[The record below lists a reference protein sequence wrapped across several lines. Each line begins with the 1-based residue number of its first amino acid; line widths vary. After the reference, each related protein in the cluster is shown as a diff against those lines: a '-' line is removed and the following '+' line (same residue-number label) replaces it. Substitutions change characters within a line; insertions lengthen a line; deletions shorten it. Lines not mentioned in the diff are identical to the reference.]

1 MFHEQT
7 QGLFIIHTFVELM
20 VFQNLEIPLSD
31 ERHLINPPEGGWAD
45 KLPNIGV
52 RSYLNYT
59 GRMSGRIGPR
69 GRQDGFLFHL

>member
-1 MFHEQT
+1 MMFHEQT

-45 KLPNIGV
+45 KLPKMWV
-52 RSYLNYT
+52 RS
-59 GRMSGRIGPR
+59 
-69 GRQDGFLFHL
+69 